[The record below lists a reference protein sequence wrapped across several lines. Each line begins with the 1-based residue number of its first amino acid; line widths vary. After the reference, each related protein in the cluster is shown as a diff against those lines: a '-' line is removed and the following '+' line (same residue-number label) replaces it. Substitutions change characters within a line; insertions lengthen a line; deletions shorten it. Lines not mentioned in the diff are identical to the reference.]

1 MRLLT
6 TEQYAQANK
15 ELDENLLA
23 IDKEIALAI
32 YDLRMFANKTDKGR
46 REILQ
51 RTIKLLNQL
60 GGK

>member
-23 IDKEIALAI
+23 IDREIAIAI
-32 YDLRMFANKTDKGR
+32 YELRVFANKTDKGR

>member
-23 IDKEIALAI
+23 IDREIAIAI
-32 YDLRMFANKTDKGR
+32 YELRVFANKTDKGR

-51 RTIKLLNQL
+51 RTIRLLNQL

>member
-23 IDKEIALAI
+23 IDREIAIAI
-32 YDLRMFANKTDKGR
+32 YELRVFANKTDKGR

-51 RTIKLLNQL
+51 RTITLLNQL